1 MNFNHIDMDTG
12 IYKIT
17 NLISNKIYIGSTTTS
32 FKRRFKEHLSA
43 LKRGDHPNSHMQRA
57 FNLDGENSFI
67 FEIIEIVEKEN
78 CILREQY

>member
-1 MNFNHIDMDTG
+1 MDTG

-67 FEIIEIVEKEN
+67 FEVIEVVEKEN

>member
-1 MNFNHIDMDTG
+1 MDTG

>member
-1 MNFNHIDMDTG
+1 MDTG

-43 LKRGDHPNSHMQRA
+43 LKRGNHPNTHMQRA

-67 FEIIEIVEKEN
+67 FEVIETVDKEN

>member
-1 MNFNHIDMDTG
+1 MNTG

-43 LKRGDHPNSHMQRA
+43 LKRNNHPNSHMQRA

-67 FEIIEIVEKEN
+67 FEVIEIVEKEN

>member
-1 MNFNHIDMDTG
+1 MDTG

-32 FKRRFKEHLSA
+32 FKRRFKEHLNA
-43 LKRGDHPNSHMQRA
+43 LKRGNHPNSHMQRA

-67 FEIIEIVEKEN
+67 FEVIEIVEKEN